1 MQTISV
7 DQNAIS
13 ASGEQLATVHQR
25 CVKVVVSAAWTNTGV
40 VSISCDSGVT
50 YPIQLGAGQ
59 AIPLDVDDVRA
70 SLKSLVSRSAG
81 IVRDGETM
89 TQALQMLDFWQNYVY
104 AEEFQSVRGFELLN
118 MLACAQLVIRGALRR
133 EESRGAHQ
141 RSDFP
146 ETDDGR
152 WKTHM
157 AFNRRGF
164 E

>member
-59 AIPLDVDDVRA
+59 AIPLDVDDPAVLFLKGSA
-70 SLKSLVSRSAG
+70 SSGCLAG
-81 IVRDGETM
+81 
-89 TQALQMLDFWQNYVY
+89 
-104 AEEFQSVRGFELLN
+104 SVIFL
-118 MLACAQLVIRGALRR
+118 
-133 EESRGAHQ
+133 
-141 RSDFP
+141 
-146 ETDDGR
+146 
-152 WKTHM
+152 
-157 AFNRRGF
+157 
-164 E
+164 